1 MLFVARCLKVSIV
14 GLKCHGEAQKLR
26 KVTVASPR
34 GSVFAIVDTVLFSP
48 SPIRVPGLAC
58 LLLAC
63 CINLIY

>member
-34 GSVFAIVDTVLFSP
+34 GSVFAILDIVLF